1 MTPPGKRCSR
11 CRAWKPLTAFHRD
24 ASKRDG
30 LTYRCADC
38 RNAARRKPWVPARC
52 GRSRTTCPAGAG
64 PAAPSWPPAGFEQLP
79 PAGFEQLPPA
89 GFEQLPPAGFEQLP
103 PAAAGASA
111 SPATTP
117 SRNRRR
123 RAARATARAARLE
136 PLGRLR
142 ASIRSYS
149 LPRFRMPRREC
160 VVDLVGGGTRKAG
173 PVRPAAHEP
182 VLIRASRPAP

>member
-89 GFEQLPPAGFEQLP
+89 
-103 PAAAGASA
+103 AAGASA

-117 SRNRRR
+117 SRT
-123 RAARATARAARLE
+123 AAAGPPAPPPAPPAWSHWAACALLFA
-136 PLGRLR
+136 P
-142 ASIRSYS
+142 IRSLGS
-149 LPRFRMPRREC
+149 GCR
-160 VVDLVGGGTRKAG
+160 VVNA
-173 PVRPAAHEP
+173 
-182 VLIRASRPAP
+182 

>member
-79 PAGFEQLPPA
+79 PA
-89 GFEQLPPAGFEQLP
+89 
-103 PAAAGASA
+103 AAGASA

-117 SRNRRR
+117 SRT
-123 RAARATARAARLE
+123 AAAGPPAPPPAPPAWSHWAACALLFA
-136 PLGRLR
+136 P
-142 ASIRSYS
+142 IRSLDS
-149 LPRFRMPRREC
+149 GCR
-160 VVDLVGGGTRKAG
+160 VVNAQLTW
-173 PVRPAAHEP
+173 
-182 VLIRASRPAP
+182 